1 MVFLSF
7 YEPPFYSDGVFVW
20 SNNGN
25 MALMANDLSKNND
38 TLLKRMCHILNDE
51 EKPVK
56 IPQLSYSAPEI
67 LIDGKKF
74 LTVRGWGSLIRF
86 AGTLEAATQIQDDFA
101 QWVIKKLRGND
112 TVV

>member
-1 MVFLSF
+1 MDFLSF

-25 MALMANDLSKNND
+25 MALMANDLSRDND
-38 TLLKRMCHILNDE
+38 ALLKRMCHILNDE

-67 LIDGKKF
+67 LLDGKKF
-74 LTVRGWGSLIRF
+74 LTVRGWGALTRF
-86 AGTLEAATQIQDDFA
+86 AGSPEAATQIQDAFA
-101 QWVIKKLRGND
+101 HWVIKKLRGND